1 VTALRRTGRTT
12 VASSIRSLVLLVAVA
27 ATLAGCF
34 DDEGPSAAPTPT
46 RAPEPTPITTT
57 YQLGMTAWY
66 AGLILHFDAAIVTLD
81 ERGGPVVVGLRL
93 DNPGTEPAQLNGK
106 IWLVVAGTRMEAT
119 RESRLP
125 TVPAGG
131 SAAAILT
138 YELQGIASVEDAV
151 IEIGDAPLHVATI
164 PLRPTTGVATL
175 FEPRE
180 LNLSS
185 ARPETAGA
193 VRIVLKK
200 GLLRW
205 DLPDW
210 LQELDAGLQALT
222 LTYDVVY
229 AGDFAGGLAFTGDN
243 VQLRLPDGTRVDPRA
258 DGHSQSVELIG
269 PRKAKKSLFSRFEIP
284 AGTTGEFA
292 LMVRSGSQEKAIE
305 FTIED

>member
-1 VTALRRTGRTT
+1 MTGVTGVGPARTLILLG
-12 VASSIRSLVLLVAVA
+12 VLV

-34 DDEGPSAAPTPT
+34 DGEGPSVAPTPT
-46 RAPEPTPITTT
+46 REPEPTPITTT
-57 YQLGMTAWY
+57 YQVGMTVWY
-66 AGLILHFDAAIVTLD
+66 AGLVLHVDAVTATLD

-93 DNPGTEPAQLNGK
+93 DNPGPEAAELNAR
-106 IWLVVAGTRMEAT
+106 IWLVVDGERIEPTRDSKVP
-119 RESRLP
+119 R
-125 TVPAGG
+125 VPAEG
-131 SAAAILT
+131 SAGAVLT
-138 YELQGIASVEDAV
+138 YELQGVASANRAV
-151 IEIGDAPLHVATI
+151 IEIGDAPLHVAKIALTSPSAETTI
-164 PLRPTTGVATL
+164 
-175 FEPRE
+175 FQPRE
-180 LNLSS
+180 LDLSR
-185 ARPETAGA
+185 ARPETTVN

-243 VQLRLPDGTRVDPRA
+243 VQLRLPDGTRVDPRP

-269 PRKAKKSLFSRFEIP
+269 PRKAKKGLFSRFEIP